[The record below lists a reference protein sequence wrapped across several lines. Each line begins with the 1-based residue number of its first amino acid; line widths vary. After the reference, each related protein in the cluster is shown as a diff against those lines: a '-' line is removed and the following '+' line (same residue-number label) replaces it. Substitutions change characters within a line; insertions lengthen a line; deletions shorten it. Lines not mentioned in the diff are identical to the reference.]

1 MPHVLCVHTIV
12 PHVLCVI
19 MQYTLILNTT
29 SCFYVAHKKNS
40 SLEPPPPPSS
50 PPHPP
55 LPHGCDKVSNPKILQ
70 NQRVGSLPRVASQL
84 IRSTRLSVRA
94 DRAFRFAFLSARTF
108 SAWHIT
114 TRLCNPS
121 ADPPIEP
128 AFTFNL
134 VWTHS
139 GLALLHWVRNAAQ
152 AGSLRLRATSRVAGN
167 ILLPC
172 SFQGNELE
180 DL

>member
-1 MPHVLCVHTIV
+1 MLHIKKTPHWNPL
-12 PHVLCVI
+12 P
-19 MQYTLILNTT
+19 Q
-29 SCFYVAHKKNS
+29 
-40 SLEPPPPPSS
+40 SS

-55 LPHGCDKVSNPKILQ
+55 LPHGFDKVCNPKILQ
-70 NQRVGSLPRVASQL
+70 NQRVGSLPRVANQL
-84 IRSTRLSVRA
+84 IRSTLSVRA
-94 DRAFRFAFLSARTF
+94 DRDGQLLQAAVFLSATTF
-108 SAWHIT
+108 NAWHIT

-180 DL
+180 DLR